1 MANTTLANVAF
12 VPEAFAQW
20 VREGLFL
27 KSDILS
33 TTVVRRVGASIPLYG
48 YTVTFP
54 VWNGIDG
61 SASNAG
67 ACIVPDAFQQHTQVA
82 PILRRQHG
90 ISVGGIVSDVTRTDP
105 MADLTDEV
113 IRFWQRDIQKNL
125 IASAK
130 GSSAALEADFP
141 GKIVYNASASVI
153 SSEDMIMARG
163 LFGEYQNDASY
174 LIVHSAIYSRLQ
186 ANELTEFMPGAD
198 GRQVMFWQGM
208 RVVMADGVPN
218 TGGVYDSYIAR
229 SDAFLYDENTEARKE
244 VETDRDILC
253 DVDQMTLRKNY
264 IIHPVG
270 AKWVG
275 TPSDDLTPTTAE
287 LAVAANWDKGTSD
300 ALGYR
305 IRVLKAR
312 AVTAAPAPT
321 PTPSAT

>member
-33 TTVVRRVGASIPLYG
+33 SDVVRPVGANIPLYG

-54 VWNGIDG
+54 VWNGIEG
-61 SASNAG
+61 SASNSG

-82 PILRRQHG
+82 AILRRQKG
-90 ISVGGIVSDVTRTDP
+90 LSVGGIVNDVTRTDP
-105 MADLTDEV
+105 MQDITDEV
-113 IRFWQRDIQKNL
+113 IRFWQRDIQANL
-125 IASAK
+125 IASAQ
-130 GSSAALEADFP
+130 GSALALEADFP
-141 GKIVYNASASVI
+141 GQIVYDASSEVI
-153 SSEDMIMARG
+153 SSEDLIMARG
-163 LFGEYQNDASY
+163 LFGEYQNDAVY
-174 LIVHSAIYSRLQ
+174 LIVHSAVYSRLQ
-186 ANELTEFMPGAD
+186 ANELTEFVPGAD

-208 RVVMADGVPN
+208 RVIMADGVPN

-229 SDAFLYDENTEARKE
+229 SGAFLFDEQTEARKE
-244 VETDRDILC
+244 VEADRDILC
-253 DVDQMTLRKNY
+253 DVDLLTLRKNY

-275 TPSDDLTPTTAE
+275 TPADDLTPTTAE
-287 LAVAANWDKGTSD
+287 LRVGSNWDKGTNQ

-305 IRVLKAR
+305 LRVLKAR
-312 AVTAAPAPT
+312 ALAPAPT
-321 PTPSAT
+321 PSP